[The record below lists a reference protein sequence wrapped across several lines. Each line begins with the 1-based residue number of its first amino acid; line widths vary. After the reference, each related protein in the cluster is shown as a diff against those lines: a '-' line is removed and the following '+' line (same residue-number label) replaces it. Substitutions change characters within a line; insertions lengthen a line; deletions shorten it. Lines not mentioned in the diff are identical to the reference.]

1 MDKKTHIGIIGAGEC
16 SPYIYNQASELGHL
30 IGKNG
35 WVLFCGGLGGVM
47 EGAAK
52 GCYQSGGITVGI
64 LPGKEKDSANPFIT
78 LPIATGLGEGRNLLV
93 VRASDVVVA
102 IAGGY
107 GTLSEIGFALKIGKP
122 VIGLQTWPGIDGIDY
137 VETPKQAINIVA
149 KYLSSL
155 K

>member
-1 MDKKTHIGIIGAGEC
+1 
-16 SPYIYNQASELGHL
+16 
-30 IGKNG
+30 
-35 WVLFCGGLGGVM
+35 
-47 EGAAK
+47 
-52 GCYQSGGITVGI
+52 
-64 LPGKEKDSANPFIT
+64 
-78 LPIATGLGEGRNLLV
+78 
-93 VRASDVVVA
+93 
-102 IAGGY
+102 AGGY